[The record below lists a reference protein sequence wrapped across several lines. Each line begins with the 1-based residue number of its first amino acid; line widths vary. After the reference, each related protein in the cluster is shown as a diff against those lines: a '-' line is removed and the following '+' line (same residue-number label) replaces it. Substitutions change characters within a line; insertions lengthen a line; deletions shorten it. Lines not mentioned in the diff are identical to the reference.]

1 MTARRPTLE
10 RLARFV
16 AVSVVS
22 VPLNLVVTVVVHE
35 LLGASEEVAFAV
47 GLITVFSF
55 SFISCR
61 YIIYRA
67 SGGDPRRQLI
77 KYVLSSA
84 AFRSAEYAGFIVVHT
99 LFDVQYLVAIVLVL
113 GTSFF
118 GKFFFYGNVVFTD
131 NRQDIP

>member
-1 MTARRPTLE
+1 MG
-10 RLARFV
+10 
-16 AVSVVS
+16 

-35 LLGASEEVAFAV
+35 FLGAPEELAFAV

-55 SFISCR
+55 NFISCR

-67 SGGDPRRQLI
+67 TGGDPRRQLI

-99 LFDVQYLVAIVLVL
+99 VFDVQYLVAIVLVL

-118 GKFFFYGNVVFTD
+118 CKFFFYGNVVFTD
-131 NRQDIP
+131 NRQDVP